1 MAKNQKP
8 SKKKIS
14 NAVRLTLFWVIL
26 VVFVLAFTAI
36 ISPPSNLKSVP
47 ISDVIKSANDG
58 KVEKLLIQGDDVTV
72 TRKGDDKPSEK
83 SKIQTGIS
91 LKDQGLKDDTGTKV
105 EYVEPSQTGETLW
118 NLAIII
124 VPVLLIGGLFM
135 FMMRQAQGQN
145 NQALGFGKSKA
156 KLYGLDKERV
166 VFDDIAGNDSAKQ
179 DLEEVVDFLKHP
191 KKYETLGAKI
201 PKGVLL
207 VGNPGTG
214 KTMLARAVAGEANV
228 PFFSISGSE
237 FVEMFVGVGASRVRD
252 LFQKAKKNAPAI
264 IFIDEIDAV
273 GRKRGSGMGGGHDE
287 REQTLNQILVEMDGF
302 ETGTNVIV
310 LAATNRADVLDPALL
325 RPGRFDR
332 RTNIMLPE
340 RKDREAILKVHFKN
354 KPTEATV
361 NLDALAAKT
370 AGSSGAD
377 LANIAN
383 EAAIIAA
390 RRNAKKISNADL
402 TEAFEKVAIGPE
414 RKTKVMNEK
423 DKELTAYH
431 EAGHAIVGHVLPDSD
446 PVHKVTIIPRGGT
459 GGVTWFLPPE
469 DRSYTNVYEF
479 KDILARAMGGRI
491 AEKIVYGDDGITTG
505 AGSDLR
511 KATEIARDMVI
522 EQGMGSKLRD
532 QVFHEDNGGMVF
544 DKITHDRPYSNETA
558 KEIDEEVEVLI
569 KEAAKRAE
577 TVITGSDLRKATEIA
592 RDMVIE
598 QGMGSKLRDQVF
610 HEDNGGMV
618 FDKITHDRPYSNETA
633 KEIDEEV
640 EVLIK
645 EAAKRAE
652 TVITHNMPSLK
663 RLADALLEKETV
675 EEAEVRILLED
686 ATLPQAARLHEDAA

>member
-105 EYVEPSQTGETLW
+105 EYVEPSQTSETLW

-310 LAATNRADVLDPALL
+310 LAATSRADVLDPALL

-577 TVITGSDLRKATEIA
+577 TVIT
-592 RDMVIE
+592 
-598 QGMGSKLRDQVF
+598 
-610 HEDNGGMV
+610 
-618 FDKITHDRPYSNETA
+618 
-633 KEIDEEV
+633 
-640 EVLIK
+640 
-645 EAAKRAE
+645 
-652 TVITHNMPSLK
+652 HNMPSLK

-675 EEAEVRILLED
+675 EEAEVRTLLED